1 MVLPKKLW
9 CLFCPKL
16 FDTIDDLMHHL
27 ELDHIGMDSNL
38 LQKAT
43 AARETKKQLGD
54 YVDIQKVGVGIECPE
69 CFEMFSGIDRIIEH
83 GTNVH
88 DKEFNPEFLEKLHEL
103 IQNTSNEPPICT
115 KCNEKY
121 LGLIT
126 TKINNVVQNIC
137 FNCYEE
143 YFGTNALTRI
153 TIGTPDTLLIKM
165 RIPLK

>member
-1 MVLPKKLW
+1 VSKKLD

-16 FDTIDDLMHHL
+16 FDTFEDLMHHL
-27 ELDHIGMDSNL
+27 ELDHVGMDSEL
-38 LQKAT
+38 LKEAT

-54 YVDIQKVGVGIECPE
+54 YVNIEKEGVGIECPT
-69 CFEMFSGIDRIIEH
+69 CFELFNGIEKLNEH
-83 GTNVH
+83 GKKEH
-88 DKEFNPEFLEKLHEL
+88 DKELNPKFIEKLYEM
-103 IQNTSNEPPICT
+103 IQNTSKEPPVCT
-115 KCNEKY
+115 MCNEKF

-126 TKINNVVQNIC
+126 TKINNVVQNVC

-153 TIGTPDTLLIKM
+153 TIGTPDSMIMKL